1 MSVCNSLINSSYRS
15 LIVHLIVYMD
25 NKRSYKKFNFLDSN
39 AHTEKLRNIN
49 ILIEF
54 IYISVHQ

>member
-39 AHTEKLRNIN
+39 AEKLRNIN